1 MAKTA
6 TGKTSQRA
14 GRVVRK
20 VSAARSVTTRRLAG
34 KTPQRAVRVPD
45 QLWHQ
50 AKEAAEQRGENV
62 TQVIKRALV
71 RYIRETARRQA
82 ASERFDSIR
91 AKIPPEQ
98 RLSEE
103 EALRLAGEEKA
114 AMRAERDR
122 AEAD

>member
-1 MAKTA
+1 MAVFVYTLRVMVKT
-6 TGKTSQRA
+6 
-14 GRVVRK
+14 VI
-20 VSAARSVTTRRLAG
+20 G

-45 QLWHQ
+45 WLWQQ

-71 RYIRETARRQA
+71 RYVRDAERRQA
-82 ASERFDSIR
+82 ALERFDRLR
-91 AKIPPEQ
+91 AKIPPEE

-114 AMRAERDR
+114 TMRAERSAASTTSLR
-122 AEAD
+122 GRGLNGPTGP